1 MVVGKV
7 HLPSTLKI
15 SLAEADGPT
24 HVYRLRF
31 SRKVR
36 TFKAVFEGQLPGRI
50 VTFPKPLAF
59 GNGRLLEA
67 YNLFSKSQLNLL
79 KAVFEGK
86 EAPSCLWSKIS
97 RQNTAPSILKG
108 FKEFV

>member
-15 SLAEADGPT
+15 SLADADGPT

-36 TFKAVFEGQLPGRI
+36 TFKAVLEGQLPRRI

-67 YNLFSKSQLNLL
+67 YNLFSKSQVGFA
-79 KAVFEGK
+79 KMAE
-86 EAPSCLWSKIS
+86 WSGS
-97 RQNTAPSILKG
+97 HMLP
-108 FKEFV
+108 F